1 MRNTAFKIDKIN
13 IDELYVLCNHG
24 AKILH
29 PRAALAAKRY
39 NFPMRIL
46 SSFTNNSGTII
57 ATKEL
62 NMENNLVTAI
72 TSNKNLLK
80 IDIEH
85 KKNNFSHILAN
96 FVKESV
102 IIEQLHN
109 LNNTNSCIITS
120 LSDKNKCQTLL
131 ERLKSNLLL
140 TKYDLS
146 TNISTVTLVGYGIKN
161 DSKMI
166 GKIIAILANN
176 NIEILASDL
185 SDIKISILI
194 NEKENEKTIKLLH
207 DHIIK

>member
-1 MRNTAFKIDKIN
+1 
-13 IDELYVLCNHG
+13 
-24 AKILH
+24 LH

-57 ATKEL
+57 STKEL

-85 KKNNFSHILAN
+85 KSSNFSHILSN

-109 LNNTNSCIITS
+109 LNKTNSCIITS